1 VLLEHWLIDRK
12 PSSGV
17 HERNVDNLENR
28 PLSITESEPGE
39 QPETSTT
46 KLLIAWI
53 PYLREWR
60 DVFECDHGRYYC
72 LDPGDGLPTHINDG
86 DGIEVIE
93 TTEAECNAAMNAWGA
108 AHFAA
113 ARDSID
119 IDMPGV
125 GVVSARGDGSP
136 VSCAPGGE
144 GAAGQELPRHPA
156 GGVQLT
162 EKRCKCGSRF
172 FTSDGVHCAACGS
185 LSATNQDLN
194 AKEAATDETLAA
206 GDAIRPLEFSDVVS
220 GAQFTEL
227 IGALSEVV
235 RKAHPTS
242 ALIALKVT
250 ACAFGVLL
258 DIYAAPNAENPE
270 GMCDDLDAFRNVFA
284 QIIAGGA
291 L

>member
-1 VLLEHWLIDRK
+1 
-12 PSSGV
+12 
-17 HERNVDNLENR
+17 VDNLENR

-93 TTEAECNAAMNAWGA
+93 TTEAECDAAMNAWGA

-144 GAAGQELPRHPA
+144 GAAGQEPPRHPA
-156 GGVQLT
+156 GGV
-162 EKRCKCGSRF
+162 
-172 FTSDGVHCAACGS
+172 D
-185 LSATNQDLN
+185 QDLN

-206 GDAIRPLEFSDVVS
+206 GDAIRPLEF
-220 GAQFTEL
+220 TEVIVQL
-227 IGALSEVV
+227 GGIVH
-235 RKAHPTS
+235 KAHPTS
-242 ALIALKVT
+242 ALTGLKIT
-250 ACAFGVLL
+250 AAAFGALL
-258 DIYAAPNAENPE
+258 DIYAAPNSENPA
-270 GMCDDLDAFRNVFA
+270 GMCDDLAAFRRLFA
-284 QIIAGGA
+284 QIIEGGA
-291 L
+291 R

>member
-17 HERNVDNLENR
+17 HERNVDKLENR

-39 QPETSTT
+39 QPETGTT
-46 KLLIAWI
+46 LGLDRPMAIDLLCRMCGERGGEWQR
-53 PYLREWR
+53 LRE
-60 DVFECDHGRYYC
+60 FTS
-72 LDPGDGLPTHINDG
+72 GDG
-86 DGIEVIE
+86 VIL
-93 TTEAECNAAMNAWGA
+93 ECNRRAAVA
-108 AHFAA
+108 ADESGKYIYEHLC
-113 ARDSID
+113 RPDSID

-144 GAAGQELPRHPA
+144 GAAGQESPRHPA
-156 GGVQLT
+156 GGV
-162 EKRCKCGSRF
+162 
-172 FTSDGVHCAACGS
+172 D
-185 LSATNQDLN
+185 QDLN
-194 AKEAATDETLAA
+194 AKEAATGERLAA
-206 GDAIRPLEFSDVVS
+206 GDAIRPLEFADVVS

-227 IGALSEVV
+227 IGQLAEVV

-250 ACAFGVLL
+250 ACAFGALL

>member
-1 VLLEHWLIDRK
+1 MLLEHWLIDRK

-108 AHFAA
+108 AYFAA

-144 GAAGQELPRHPA
+144 GAAGQEPPRHPA
-156 GGVQLT
+156 GGVD
-162 EKRCKCGSRF
+162 E
-172 FTSDGVHCAACGS
+172 D
-185 LSATNQDLN
+185 LS
-194 AKEAATDETLAA
+194 AKEAATGERLAA
-206 GDAIRPLEFSDVVS
+206 GDAIRPLEFADVVS

-227 IGALSEVV
+227 IGQLAEVV

-250 ACAFGVLL
+250 ACAFGALL